1 MSIIPQLA
9 IVTSLMSTL
18 CQKIINCVIIIR
30 KTGILKKDTS
40 KTKLVLTDNITGIS
54 FKS

>member
-1 MSIIPQLA
+1 VSIISQLA

-30 KTGILKKDTS
+30 KIDILKKDTS
-40 KTKLVLTDNITGIS
+40 KTKLMYLQIT
-54 FKS
+54 